1 MSNERQKTMNKE
13 QYERYLSCGYTGEM
27 TVNECGWCDNEV
39 AEEDRERIDLFDQ
52 NRCYAYIRFAHLPNG
67 KWIASSSMS
76 MPTYGYGCPLSVWCN
91 QHETREDAIETE
103 LKRVETSIEP
113 KDLKPF
119 IVDAIKKCRNALRP
133 LEIALF

>member
-1 MSNERQKTMNKE
+1 MNKE
-13 QYERYLSCGYTGEM
+13 QYEKYLSCGYTDEM
-27 TVNECGWCDNEV
+27 TVNESGWCNNEV
-39 AEEDRERIDLFDQ
+39 KETDRERIDLFDQ

-103 LKRVETSIEP
+103 LQRVERSIEP
-113 KDLKPF
+113 KDMKAF
-119 IVDAIKKCRNALRP
+119 IADAIKNCRSALRP
-133 LEIALF
+133 LEISLF